1 MIRAA
6 LIVLGGGFLA
16 QAAIAQE
23 GGGDPEAGRKVA
35 GMCRTCHGLE
45 GYAKIP
51 IAPHIGG
58 EPAGYLRRQLDAF
71 RDGSREHEMMTIVAK
86 GLTDRQVLD
95 VTAWYEAQDATATL
109 TADPSGAPELCSS
122 CHGVDGIAIAPD
134 APNLA
139 NETAMYVDTQLKAF
153 RIGKRHSEIMG
164 PIAEGLSDEEIR
176 AAADWY
182 AGVKLT
188 IKPGPQAN

>member
-1 MIRAA
+1 
-6 LIVLGGGFLA
+6 
-16 QAAIAQE
+16 
-23 GGGDPEAGRKVA
+23 
-35 GMCRTCHGLE
+35 MCRTCHGLE

-58 EPAGYLRRQLDAF
+58 EPASYLRRQLDAF
-71 RDGSREHEMMTIVAK
+71 RAGSREHEMMTIVAK
-86 GLTDRQVLD
+86 GLSDQQVLD
-95 VTAWYEAQDATATL
+95 VTAWYASQDATAQL

-122 CHGVDGIAIAPD
+122 CHGVDGIAITPD

-153 RIGKRHSEIMG
+153 RIGKRQSEIMG

-188 IKPGPQAN
+188 VKSPQPAN